1 MESNSCD
8 LSINDYRAYKIFRTH
23 FNPRARRGSGVT
35 KCAKEVP
42 IHSQLGPYFKEK
54 RIYKAT
60 ICRKKGNYQK
70 ELDKLFSSS
79 INTNP
84 NEFWK
89 NLNPLK
95 FVESYACALHTTAVT
110 S

>member
-1 MESNSCD
+1 MTIELTKFFAPTSIQELEED
-8 LSINDYRAYKIFRTH
+8 L
-23 FNPRARRGSGVT
+23 GGT

-70 ELDKLFSSS
+70 ELDKLFLSS

-95 FVESYACALHTTAVT
+95 FVESYACSLHTTAVT